1 MRIPPSGIRRA
12 GIDRA
17 FVDGYIRQFEREHHL
32 VPNWS
37 GFPGPP
43 ANNVVELDVVRA
55 SRTRQQHIERL
66 HAFLLDVYHDPD
78 DAMRMAVVTA
88 QMVALSRCMGLDD
101 DDEGAP

>member
-1 MRIPPSGIRRA
+1 MRILPSGIRPA
-12 GIDRA
+12 GVDRA
-17 FVDGYIRQFEREHHL
+17 FADRYIRQFEREHHL

-55 SRTRQQHIERL
+55 SRTRQQYIERL

-78 DAMRMAVVTA
+78 DAMRMAVVTTE
-88 QMVALSRCMGLDD
+88 MFLLSRCSHSGNDD
-101 DDEGAP
+101 PDD